1 MLLIPRWFIKG
12 PVRGEFAVE
21 GTPAE
26 VEARLLAAVDAARAY
41 AEEWDADDTLEAWR
55 SYPGLMVCHSAR
67 HRGNGMR
74 PKLKVLATATGPETT
89 VRWQLCHQASDVASL
104 VPQVGMISALTIAT
118 GLRGVNMTL
127 GLMWVAAMVLI
138 TYWGQI
144 GRAHV

>member
-26 VEARLLAAVDAARAY
+26 AEARLMAAVDAARAY
-41 AEEWDADDTLEAWR
+41 AEQWDADDALEAWR

-67 HRGNGMR
+67 HRGDGM
-74 PKLKVLATATGPETT
+74 
-89 VRWQLCHQASDVASL
+89 
-104 VPQVGMISALTIAT
+104 
-118 GLRGVNMTL
+118 
-127 GLMWVAAMVLI
+127 
-138 TYWGQI
+138 QI